1 MAFGEIAAAR
11 LPDPGD
17 GQMPLRGAAAFWLGG
32 RGEFGIGGD
41 KQAKPLRLARAEP
54 VHQVVQVVAVV
65 SRCHGGGRLR
75 LLVSG
80 AGLPGPLLSR
90 ADAG

>member
-1 MAFGEIAAAR
+1 
-11 LPDPGD
+11 
-17 GQMPLRGAAAFWLGG
+17 MPLRGAAAFWLGG

-65 SRCHGGGRLR
+65 SRCHGG
-75 LLVSG
+75 
-80 AGLPGPLLSR
+80 PGYGSWYPEPDCQDPCFHERTQDEFRGPEPS
-90 ADAG
+90 